1 MNSECTL
8 ILGLLSDGRINVD
21 EAERL
26 IRRLTGVARGSRGTI
41 RHLGH
46 GVAWPSYDKW
56 PSYVPPHLPSGFGAQ
71 TTNVAV

>member
-8 ILGLLSDGRINVD
+8 VLGLLSDGRINVD

-26 IRRLTGVARGSRGTI
+26 IRRLTGVARGSRGKI

-46 GVAWPSYDKW
+46 GVAW

-71 TTNVAV
+71 ATNVAV